1 MEDKKN
7 DSGQSK
13 LEGFFAGKGFYIVLF
28 LCIAV
33 IGVSAWT
40 LLSSGKSAVQNVSL
54 DDIELSQPVVATPAP
69 TEAAETVWEIPE
81 DAVEVV
87 AEPEQPE
94 VQAEA
99 PAQQEQPEPVT
110 EPQEADTAPA
120 SYVWPVYGQIEK
132 PYAMTELIY
141 DRTMADWRT
150 HDGIDIEATLGGQV
164 LGRGRRHGERHLCG
178 RPARDH
184 RGHLPR
190 RRHRERVFKPRGAA
204 HRHRG
209 PERGPGRHHRL
220 RRHDG
225 PCRGGGGIP
234 PPLRHARRR
243 AER

>member
-150 HDGIDIEATLGGQV
+150 HDGIDI
-164 LGRGRRHGERHLCG
+164 
-178 RPARDH
+178 
-184 RGHLPR
+184 
-190 RRHRERVFKPRGAA
+190 AA
-204 HRHRG
+204 AANTPVKAAADG
-209 PERGPGRHHRL
+209 TVTEVKEDPLWGMCVTIS
-220 RRHDG
+220 HDG
-225 PCRGGGGIP
+225 GFAVAAVIV
-234 PPLRHARRR
+234 
-243 AER
+243 EE